1 MPEADKEGERYSLDQ
16 PQQTPGFYLKGSH
29 QLDWGMKN
37 RMARVFDPASGRTVM
52 LAIDHGYFQGPT
64 TGLERIDLSIV
75 PLLPSC
81 DALFCTRGI
90 LRSLI
95 PAECSKP
102 MVLRASGGPS
112 ILREELSD
120 EQIAMDMDD
129 AIRLNAAGVGIQV
142 FIGGEHETRS
152 VHNMTK
158 LVDAG
163 LRAGIPVMGITA
175 VGKAMVRDA
184 KYFRL
189 ACRIIAE
196 LGAQYV
202 KTYYVDEGF
211 ETITASCP
219 VPIVM
224 AGGKK
229 LPELD
234 ALTMAYNAVQQ
245 GASGVD
251 MGRNIFQSD
260 APQAMIAAVAAVVHK
275 NMKPKDALRP
285 VQVAQKRRED
295 ASRPNSADLSV
306 HPLRTRTDQNHAAT
320 PAATAPPSAAS
331 TCAIHDALPTG
342 PASSLTGTASTVC
355 TGVAARRGH
364 GRLSAARRSSLVVFG
379 DAVSQSDRS
388 SRRRLVRRHILSTMP
403 SAPRV
408 ASAVPARL
416 RLYGRCRRC
425 WCRRRRGGDGVVR
438 CRTVAASARYCPA
451 LPSVSGRRGGRL
463 GRRDGMAALWQRCL
477 RSNCAIFRCAGFA
490 CAYRL
495 SPCAAD
501 VSPASSVREA
511 GRRVARLRGGDIGG
525 QRHNDRRECACRDNA
540 NTQHCVLRDWT
551 TGRPYGTGG
560 VTSR

>member
-1 MPEADKEGERYSLDQ
+1 MPEADKEGERYCLDQ

-37 RMARVFDPASGRTVM
+37 RMARVFDPSSGRTVM
-52 LAIDHGYFQGPT
+52 LAVDHGYFQGPT

-95 PAECSKP
+95 PAECQKP

-129 AIRLNAAGVGIQV
+129 AVRLNAAGVGIQV
-142 FIGGEHETRS
+142 FIGGEFETRS

-163 LRAGIPVMGITA
+163 LRVGVPVMGITA
-175 VGKAMVRDA
+175 VGKAMARDA

-202 KTYYVDEGF
+202 KTYFVDEDF
-211 ETITASCP
+211 ETVTASCP

-245 GASGVD
+245 GALGVD

-275 NMKPKDALRP
+275 NMKPKDAFDLFKSLR
-285 VQVAQKRRED
+285 
-295 ASRPNSADLSV
+295 AD
-306 HPLRTRTDQNHAAT
+306 
-320 PAATAPPSAAS
+320 
-331 TCAIHDALPTG
+331 
-342 PASSLTGTASTVC
+342 
-355 TGVAARRGH
+355 
-364 GRLSAARRSSLVVFG
+364 
-379 DAVSQSDRS
+379 SDRVVADTS
-388 SRRRLVRRHILSTMP
+388 FRGAAERR
-403 SAPRV
+403 
-408 ASAVPARL
+408 ARN
-416 RLYGRCRRC
+416 
-425 WCRRRRGGDGVVR
+425 
-438 CRTVAASARYCPA
+438 P
-451 LPSVSGRRGGRL
+451 
-463 GRRDGMAALWQRCL
+463 
-477 RSNCAIFRCAGFA
+477 
-490 CAYRL
+490 
-495 SPCAAD
+495 
-501 VSPASSVREA
+501 
-511 GRRVARLRGGDIGG
+511 
-525 QRHNDRRECACRDNA
+525 
-540 NTQHCVLRDWT
+540 
-551 TGRPYGTGG
+551 
-560 VTSR
+560 